1 MGELKMDELQL
12 VEPCFATAFCYNGG
26 PMKSRCGVWFRCGAR
41 GSRLSIVQAEGG
53 IDFLASCIKGFKAK
67 LVTFQTP
74 GDRDLSTP
82 IEKSAP
88 DFFTRDLD
96 EAVLAGGID
105 FALHSAKDLPARLAD
120 GLDWFWLPNREDPR
134 DGWVMRAGVGGG
146 ASPRRIGVSSA
157 RRTAYAQKIYP
168 RAKLLPIRGAVDSRI
183 AQIAEGRFDAVLMAM
198 AGLKRLFP
206 EWREGDGLPVPGGNE
221 TLTVRPITTVELPPP
236 EGQGSLAVVFRS
248 GDERFMAIR
257 RQFVRAV
264 RFTSAG
270 VGNAGLITVR
280 GAQDLAEA
288 DVVLADELSG
298 FGGTARCGAA
308 RWVDVGK
315 RCGAHAMPHE
325 AITALICDEVRKG
338 RRVVRLKGGDAGLF
352 GRLAEETA
360 ALDALGLP
368 YLVRPG
374 VSALTAA
381 TTPNGLLLTK
391 RGEARGFAVSTP
403 RSDGVR
409 TPQVFFMATRV
420 ARETLRQFPAD
431 TPYAM
436 VWDACGPYERI
447 ETGVCGRPRLR
458 ADGAPGLLVVG
469 YAGTPFRRR
478 RMLLTCSSAV
488 MPRAVRQFEDCGWRT
503 VEWPLIT
510 LVAREQARAR
520 IEGLEGRFD
529 AIVLTSPSAV
539 RLFFETLKSDR
550 RKLPQLW
557 TCGAGTDA
565 ELRRQGVSSDIL
577 PESDFS
583 AKGLVARLRQ
593 EGSRL
598 NGMRV
603 LRLRSA
609 KAGREV
615 AAAIR
620 RLGTAVDDVVL
631 YDNLPVRRDGM
642 PLPPCDAVF
651 FASAS
656 AVESYIGQYG
666 ADSLSR
672 KEIHVIGAPT
682 RLALP
687 PHLRAHAQIVTFDFS

>member
-1 MGELKMDELQL
+1 M
-12 VEPCFATAFCYNGG
+12 CYNGG
-26 PMKSRCGVWFRCGAR
+26 LMKSRCGDWFRCGAR
-41 GSRLSIVQAEGG
+41 GSRLSVVQAEGG
-53 IDFLASCIKGFKAK
+53 IAFLAARVKDFKAK

-74 GDRDLSTP
+74 GDRDLTTP

-96 EAVLAGGID
+96 EAVLAGRID
-105 FALHSAKDLPARLAD
+105 FALHSAKDLPERLAD

-134 DGWVMRAGVGGG
+134 DGWVMRAGVGEG
-146 ASPRRIGVSSA
+146 AAPHRIGVSSV

-183 AQIAEGRFDAVLMAM
+183 AQIAEGKFDAALMAM

-206 EWREGDGLPVPGGNE
+206 EWQEGDGLPAPGGTE
-221 TLTVRPITTVELPPP
+221 TLAVRPIETDVLPPP
-236 EGQGSLAVVFRS
+236 EGQGFLAIVFRS
-248 GDERFMAIR
+248 GDERFKAIR

-270 VGNAGLITVR
+270 VGDAGLITVR

-298 FGGTARCGAA
+298 FGGAA
-308 RWVDVGK
+308 RGGAGRWIDVGK
-315 RCGAHAMPHE
+315 RCGAHAMPQE

-360 ALDALGLP
+360 ALDALGIP

-403 RSDGVR
+403 RSDGAR

-420 ARETLRQFPAD
+420 ARETLTQFPAD

-469 YAGTPFRRR
+469 YAGTLFRRR

-488 MPRAVRQFEDCGWRT
+488 MPRAVRQFEDRGWRT

-520 IEGLEGRFD
+520 IDGLEGRFD

-539 RLFFETLKSDR
+539 RLFFETWKGDR
-550 RKLPQLW
+550 RKLPQFW

-565 ELRRQGVSSDIL
+565 ALRRQGLSSDIL
-577 PESDFS
+577 PADDFS
-583 AKGLVARLRQ
+583 AKGLIARLRQ
-593 EGSRL
+593 EGPRL
-598 NGMRV
+598 EEMRV

-609 KAGREV
+609 KAGRAV

-620 RLGTAVDDVVL
+620 RLGAVVDDVVL

-656 AVESYIGQYG
+656 AVESYVGQYG

-672 KEIHVIGAPT
+672 KEVHVIGAPT
-682 RLALP
+682 RCALP
-687 PHLRAHAQIVTFDFS
+687 PCLREQAQMVPFDFS